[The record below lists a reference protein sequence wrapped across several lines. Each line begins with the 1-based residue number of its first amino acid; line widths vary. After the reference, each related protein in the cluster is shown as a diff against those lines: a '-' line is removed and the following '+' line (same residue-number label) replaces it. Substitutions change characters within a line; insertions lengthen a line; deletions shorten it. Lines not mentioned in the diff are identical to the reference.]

1 MQIIPH
7 GSRTGEQRLSR
18 ARSFLRGFFTPMSE
32 AAPVPTKPDLIAMGR
47 PKKDDTDLRRRWAVL
62 NVTPSERAT
71 IEAYAQAAGLSTC
84 SYIVQRALQRPVS
97 PRQDRQRIIRQQA
110 RLMRYFEEIAAVLIA
125 AEPVRDAGAALL
137 TLRRIEAEITAWN
150 TGGAMPPEE
159 GDAEC

>member
-1 MQIIPH
+1 
-7 GSRTGEQRLSR
+7 
-18 ARSFLRGFFTPMSE
+18 MSE
-32 AAPVPTKPDLIAMGR
+32 TVLEPTEPDQTPMGR

-62 NVTPSERAT
+62 NVTLSERAA
-71 IEAYAQAAGLSTC
+71 IAANAREAGLSTC

-110 RLMRYFEEIAAVLIA
+110 RLMRYFEEIGAALVA

-150 TGGAMPPEE
+150 AGGAMSPED